1 GHLSL
6 TDEVEGVPL
15 DAGKLVLSPTRTY
28 APIIQV
34 LKTRGYVNIES
45 RKIIP
50 EDRGRIVT
58 VFLSNFFEKYVD
70 YDFTANLENKLDDI
84 SGGRLD
90 YINVLDDFWK
100 SFSLS
105 HIGMAMAND
114 RNPRGAKAI

>member
-1 GHLSL
+1 M
-6 TDEVEGVPL
+6 
-15 DAGKLVLSPTRTY
+15 
-28 APIIQV
+28 
-34 LKTRGYVNIES
+34 LKTRGYVSIES
-45 RKIIP
+45 RRMFP

-100 SFSLS
+100 NFYSL
-105 HIGMAMAND
+105 IEQT
-114 RNPRGAKAI
+114 K